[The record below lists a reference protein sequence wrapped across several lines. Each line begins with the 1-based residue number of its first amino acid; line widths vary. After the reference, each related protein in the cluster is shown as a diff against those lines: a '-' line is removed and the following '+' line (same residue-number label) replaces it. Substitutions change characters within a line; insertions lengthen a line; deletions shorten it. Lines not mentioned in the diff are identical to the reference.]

1 MLSRIPGV
9 TINTEMELNGMVT
22 LVTGGGSGIGRAIAL
37 LFAARGADI
46 AVSDISLSPAERTV
60 EEIKQLGGRAIA
72 IRADISDPDDVDVMV
87 SRVVSELG
95 GVHILVNNAGIPG
108 ENIPTIESSVEHWDR
123 VIRVNLRGTYL
134 CSRRAGQWMV
144 NNKSGKV
151 LNIAS
156 IVGMSGFIA
165 RASYGPAKAGIVNL
179 TQTLAVEWAKYNIN
193 VNCIAPGFVM
203 TPLDEDLIR
212 SGKLDLEL
220 IEKRIPLG
228 HRAQPDDIA
237 KAALFLVS
245 DDAKYITGVTLPVDG
260 GWLAYGD
267 VGAK

>member
-1 MLSRIPGV
+1 MKLSGKVALI
-9 TINTEMELNGMVT
+9 
-22 LVTGGGSGIGRAIAL
+22 TGSGSGIGKAAAL
-37 LFAARGADI
+37 LFAKEGASI
-46 AVSDISLSPAERTV
+46 AVSDINLSSAEQAT
-60 EEIKQLGGRAIA
+60 EAIKQLGGRAIA
-72 IRADISDPDDVDVMV
+72 IRADVSDAGDVDMMV
-87 SRVVSELG
+87 DKVIKELG
-95 GVHILVNNAGIPG
+95 GIHILVNNAGIPG
-108 ENIPTIESSVEHWDR
+108 ENLPTIESSVEHWDK
-123 VIRVNLRGTYL
+123 VVRVNLRGTYL
-134 CSRRAGQWMV
+134 CSRRSGQWMV
-144 NNKSGKV
+144 SNKAGKV

-156 IVGMSGFIA
+156 IVGLAGFVA

-203 TPLDEDLIR
+203 TPLDGDLIR
-212 SGKLDLEL
+212 SGRLNLEL

-245 DDAKYITGVTLPVDG
+245 DDARYITGVTLPVDG

-267 VGAK
+267 VCAK

>member
-1 MLSRIPGV
+1 M
-9 TINTEMELNGMVT
+9 NGMVA

-37 LFAARGADI
+37 LFAAKGADI
-46 AVSDISLSPAERTV
+46 AVSDINLSSAEQTV

-72 IRADISDPDDVDVMV
+72 IRADVSDVDDVDVMV
-87 SRVVSELG
+87 SRVVKELG
-95 GVHILVNNAGIPG
+95 GLYILVNNAGIPG
-108 ENIPTIESSVEHWDR
+108 ENLPTIESSVEHWDK
-123 VIRVNLRGTYL
+123 VVRVNLRSTYL

-144 NNKSGKV
+144 SKKSGKV

-193 VNCIAPGFVM
+193 VNCIAPGYVV
-203 TPLDEDLIR
+203 TPLDEDLIK
-212 SGKLDLEL
+212 SGRLNLEL

-228 HRAQPDDIA
+228 YRAQPDDIA

-267 VGAK
+267 VSTK